1 MKVRAKLKGVYG
13 SRRWKPGEEF
23 EVDDH
28 NFNASWMQAVEEA
41 PAKKKPGRPKKQPKE
56 DKPSASEQTEV

>member
-1 MKVRAKLKGVYG
+1 MRVKAKSKGVYR

-23 EVDDH
+23 EVDDY

-56 DKPSASEQTEV
+56 DKPSASDQAEV

>member
-1 MKVRAKLKGVYG
+1 MKVRATSKGICS

-23 EVDDH
+23 EVNDRLFD
-28 NFNASWMQAVEEA
+28 ASWMEVVEEA

-56 DKPSASEQTEV
+56 DKPSASDQTEV